1 MFPKNISHELIKS
14 EIDYIKKIKLE
25 LDTNPFKKSSAL
37 FLATYIQEQRL
48 IERMINGESIDE
60 ELKSIKPL
68 LIESASHLEIN
79 MESQFKVIEML
90 SKYFYSYYIL
100 SPVIPLSHRDSMET
114 KYFS

>member
-1 MFPKNISHELIKS
+1 MYPKNISHELIKS
-14 EIDYIKKIKLE
+14 EIDYIKKVKLE

-48 IERMINGESIDE
+48 IERMINGEAIDE

-68 LIESASHLEIN
+68 LIESASHLEIS

-90 SKYFYSYYIL
+90 SRYFLLLLYI
-100 SPVIPLSHRDSMET
+100 IPCHTSES
-114 KYFS
+114 

>member
-1 MFPKNISHELIKS
+1 MYPKNISHELIKS
-14 EIDYIKKIKLE
+14 EIDYIKKLKLE
-25 LDTNPFKKSSAL
+25 LDTNPFKKSSAI

-68 LIESASHLEIN
+68 LIESASHLEIS
-79 MESQFKVIEML
+79 MESLFKVIEML
-90 SKYFYSYYIL
+90 SRYLYSYYIF
-100 SPVIPLSHRDSMET
+100 SSVIPLSNMDSIGT